1 MEQSSTMNT
10 EGGNQRGILDR
21 VREQATA
28 QLTTQK
34 DRATD
39 GLGNVAQAVRQS
51 TQQLRDQQH
60 ETIAQYVEKAAD
72 QLERFSANLR
82 NRNVTDIVDEVQ
94 RFARRQPAVFIG
106 SAFAL
111 GVLSARFLKS
121 SADRRHAAA
130 LQRYDRSGTGG
141 YDIAGDSTRYGTGT
155 GSTGF
160 GTGTGSTGF
169 GTGTG
174 TAGYTGGRL

>member
-1 MEQSSTMNT
+1 MEQSSTLNK
-10 EGGNQRGILDR
+10 EGGNQQRGILDR

-39 GLGNVAQAVRQS
+39 GIGNVAQAVRQS

-155 GSTGF
+155 GSTAF
-160 GTGTGSTGF
+160 GTGTSTGA
-169 GTGTG
+169 
-174 TAGYTGGRL
+174 AGYTGGRL

>member
-1 MEQSSTMNT
+1 MDESSTMNT
-10 EGGNQRGILDR
+10 EGGNQQRGILDR

-111 GVLSARFLKS
+111 GVLGARFLKS

-130 LQRYDRSGTGG
+130 LQRYDRAGTGG
-141 YDIAGDSTRYGTGT
+141 YDTGGASTRYGTGT
-155 GSTGF
+155 GSTAF
-160 GTGTGSTGF
+160 GTGTGA
-169 GTGTG
+169 
-174 TAGYTGGRL
+174 AGYTTGGGL